1 MDILHDFH
9 ETYPFNF
16 IGTCMSDCL
25 NLIMQVC
32 FTPSGKQLAFP
43 KLCINFMNLLK
54 SVIMCDKYKKK
65 LVKLDD
71 QQLQFKQQKAIE
83 IKQAYLTK
91 ENLEQI
97 LGFLFKEYL
106 LMTEEELDLWVES
119 PEEFINEDGTAT
131 DAWKYNYRACAETL
145 FQAFVH
151 EYHDLVVPIVLEL
164 IQIYTQIKPGSV
176 LQNGGGLMGNNN
188 NNKLTVTSNNTL
200 MNGNSNN
207 NNNHNIHDPNQLNKV

>member
-16 IGTCMSDCL
+16 IGTCMSDCF
-25 NLIMQVC
+25 NLIIQVC
-32 FTPSGKQLAFP
+32 FTPSGKQLAFA
-43 KLCINFMNLLK
+43 KLCINLMNFLK

-65 LVKLDD
+65 PVKLDD
-71 QQLQFKQQKAIE
+71 QQAQLKQQKAID
-83 IKQAYLTK
+83 IKQAFLTK

-97 LGFLFKEYL
+97 LGFLFNEYL
-106 LMTEEELDLWVES
+106 LMTDEELELWTES

-131 DAWKYNYRACAETL
+131 DAWQYNYRAGAETL

-164 IQIYTQIKPGSV
+164 IQIYTQIKP
-176 LQNGGGLMGNNN
+176 LQNGNGVDSKIMPNF
-188 NNKLTVTSNNTL
+188 
-200 MNGNSNN
+200 NGNY
-207 NNNHNIHDPNQLNKV
+207 DPNQLNKVKIL